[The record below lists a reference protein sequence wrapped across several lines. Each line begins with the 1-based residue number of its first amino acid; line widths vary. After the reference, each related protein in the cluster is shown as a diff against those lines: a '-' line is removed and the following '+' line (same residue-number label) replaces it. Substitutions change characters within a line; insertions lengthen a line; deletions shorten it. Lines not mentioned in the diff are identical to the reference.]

1 MIWTHLLRIR
11 CEPLEQTSLFSA
23 PKPPSE
29 VIVEAIQAA
38 PTAHVGRGSEWHIA
52 RPELVDDDAIGFKMG
67 RLTEV
72 TVPHYDSF
80 AQDFY
85 EAEAERAPYTFGIF
99 DTKTQS
105 CGVIKRQGVSKN
117 AHEIASKLEKLLNSS
132 AAPEK
137 AGFRIVVDAIND
149 PEDFIH
155 ALDTADAVT
164 KFSFTASFPNVF
176 DAQSQIQLPAEQFTK
191 AVGGIQTTVE
201 VKGDDLDKG
210 ILEDLARGAAS
221 TGEQA
226 AATVRQHGKKS
237 KRIRLRGSPV
247 QEAIEVSPSSSVYDA
262 LKAATIRAY
271 HRVRTALP

>member
-11 CEPLEQTSLFSA
+11 CEPLQQTSLFSSPKA
-23 PKPPSE
+23 PSD

-52 RPELVDDDAIGFKMG
+52 RPELIDDDAIGFKMG

-72 TVPHYDSF
+72 TVPQYDSF

-85 EAEAERAPYTFGIF
+85 EAEAERAPYTFGVF

-105 CGVIKRQGVSKN
+105 CGVMKRQGVSQN

-155 ALDTADAVT
+155 ALDSADSII

-176 DAQSQIQLPAEQFTK
+176 DAQNQIQLPAEQFTK
-191 AVGGIQTTVE
+191 AVGGTQTTVE
-201 VKGDDLDKG
+201 VKGENLEKD
-210 ILEDLARGAAS
+210 ILEDLARGAAA

-226 AATVRQHGKKS
+226 AATIKQSGKKS
-237 KRIRLRGSPV
+237 KRIYLRGSPV
-247 QEAIEVSPSSSVYDA
+247 QEPIEAEPSSSIYTA
-262 LKAATIRAY
+262 LKSATIKAY